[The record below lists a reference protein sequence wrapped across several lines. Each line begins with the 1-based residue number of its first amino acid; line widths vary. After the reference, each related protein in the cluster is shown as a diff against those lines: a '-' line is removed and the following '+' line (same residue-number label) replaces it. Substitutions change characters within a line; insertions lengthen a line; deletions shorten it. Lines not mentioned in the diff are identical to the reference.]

1 MLADDRNVISM
12 LDFAQL
18 DLSEDSKER
27 AKQLAAYFQTQEN
40 TIRSEASTRPSFADT
55 EITHLLFDPD
65 SEWLNNHTFGLL
77 EMLEDQLKMKRIV
90 ESSYYKG
97 VIKADQ
103 IHWLQKR
110 QHQLHENGLRESAPE
125 KLPLTFY
132 IGQVP
137 RFGSL
142 TDLPTLDFSTLSADE
157 DIQLDAYSIAIRR
170 MGNTHFYGVRLYAW
184 AKNVFDG
191 LYWFL
196 CKCRTP
202 DWIRSC
208 RSEECKTIFLDRHPT
223 TGGIDRVFCSTRCR
237 NKYHQ
242 TSTRQRIE
250 EEVKCLY
257 VNCDQKFVLK
267 PRRGRTKKY
276 CSSKCR
282 IYDYR
287 LRAKES

>member
-1 MLADDRNVISM
+1 MLAHDRNVISM

-18 DLSEDSKER
+18 DLSKDSKER
-27 AKQLAAYFQTQEN
+27 AKQLAIYFQTQEN
-40 TIRSEASTRPSFADT
+40 TIRSDASTRPSFSDI
-55 EITHLLFDPD
+55 EITHLLDPE
-65 SEWLNNHTFGLL
+65 SKWLNSCAFGLL

-90 ESSYYKG
+90 ESSYYTG

-110 QHQLHENGLRESAPE
+110 QHKLHESGLRESTPE

-132 IGQVP
+132 IGPVP
-137 RFGSL
+137 RVGPL
-142 TDLPTLDFSTLSADE
+142 TDLPTLDFSTLSSDE
-157 DIQLDAYSIAIRR
+157 DIQLDEYSIAIRR
-170 MGNTHFYGVRLYAW
+170 MGNALFYGVRLYTW
-184 AKNVFDG
+184 ATHIFDG

-196 CKCRTP
+196 CKYRTP

-208 RSEECKTIFLDRHPT
+208 RSEECKTIFLDCHPT

-242 TSTRQRIE
+242 TSKRQSIE

-257 VNCDQKFVLK
+257 VNCDQKFVPK
-267 PRRGRTKKY
+267 SRRGRKKKY

-287 LRAKES
+287 LRVKES